1 MRVRGVVLTVAIGG
15 VLLGACGSTATQSTS
30 AKTSTSATGSK
41 TTKTA
46 KTTKTTKTTTTATTS
61 SEYLN
66 IYQGIPNTPITS
78 NGYPFGVPDSMR
90 ILAPNLLKKEVLDT
104 KLAKIGDIYIGTTWT
119 PTQRMD
125 IYTAKMG
132 LLYGLAFGLP
142 QYLTTTGSEGITNKA
157 ILSHI
162 TNLFVPFYGSVQAVE
177 QQMVTT
183 NENKAIFRLE
193 TPGSTALGV
202 NTVIGPQMNVT
213 NIALTTYKPGIE
225 EVSMTFAKGQ
235 GGAESEINPTVP
247 PGPIVNDQALVT
259 QQPGEWSYVWP
270 IDGFGLSGS

>member
-1 MRVRGVVLTVAIGG
+1 LTVAIGG

-30 AKTSTSATGSK
+30 AKTSTSATGS
-41 TTKTA
+41 

-142 QYLTTTGSEGITNKA
+142 QYLTTTGPEAITNKA

-193 TPGSTALGV
+193 TPGSTVLGV
-202 NTVIGPQMNVT
+202 NTVIGSQMNVT

-235 GGAESEINPTVP
+235 GGAESELNSSSP
-247 PGPIVNDQALVT
+247 PAQIDNDQALVT